1 VFQLLD
7 GRRVES
13 VTAAAVRKIYHTLA
27 LRQTWLYRV
36 VRHIKREGIMDIGA
50 RLYGLRQASG
60 ESLQAVADAVGVSK
74 AHVWELEKGRSRN
87 PSFDLVRKLAKHYGV
102 SVDVIAGDED
112 QPDAKEIKVERIHR
126 DLDELSDRDRAV
138 VEDMIRF
145 SSNGSPRPP

>member
-1 VFQLLD
+1 
-7 GRRVES
+7 
-13 VTAAAVRKIYHTLA
+13 
-27 LRQTWLYRV
+27 
-36 VRHIKREGIMDIGA
+36 MDIEA

-112 QPDAKEIKVERIHR
+112 TPDAKEMRIDRIHR
-126 DLDELSDRDRAV
+126 DLDELTDRDRAI
-138 VEDMIRF
+138 VEDMIR
-145 SSNGSPRPP
+145 SLKQRNAEAP

>member
-1 VFQLLD
+1 M
-7 GRRVES
+7 
-13 VTAAAVRKIYHTLA
+13 YHTLA
-27 LRQTWLYRV
+27 LRQTWLYRA

-112 QPDAKEIKVERIHR
+112 HA
-126 DLDELSDRDRAV
+126 
-138 VEDMIRF
+138 
-145 SSNGSPRPP
+145 

>member
-1 VFQLLD
+1 
-7 GRRVES
+7 
-13 VTAAAVRKIYHTLA
+13 
-27 LRQTWLYRV
+27 
-36 VRHIKREGIMDIGA
+36 MDIGA
-50 RLYGLRQASG
+50 RLFSLRQASG

-112 QPDAKEIKVERIHR
+112 QPTPKEIKVERIHR

-138 VEDMIRF
+138 VEDMIRVF
-145 SSNGSPRPP
+145 KQRKSDTP

>member
-1 VFQLLD
+1 
-7 GRRVES
+7 
-13 VTAAAVRKIYHTLA
+13 
-27 LRQTWLYRV
+27 
-36 VRHIKREGIMDIGA
+36 MDIGA

-112 QPDAKEIKVERIHR
+112 QPDPKDIQVGRIHR

-138 VEDMIRF
+138 VEDMIRVLKQRQ
-145 SSNGSPRPP
+145 SETP